1 MWLAGIGITT
11 PEQLKQRDS
20 FEVYAQLKAAAE
32 LHRRSL
38 NNEAIAC
45 LEDVLLPRKVSA
57 SERVLR
63 ARVLRA
69 PLPTGVFV
77 AAEIDA
83 AKRQG
88 RK

>member
-1 MWLAGIGITT
+1 MEIRMPTT
-11 PEQLKQRDS
+11 LTLKSIPDD
-20 FEVYAQLKAAAE
+20 VYAQLKVAAE

-38 NNEAIAC
+38 NSEAIAC
-45 LEDVLLPRKVSA
+45 LEDALLPRKVSA

-63 ARVLRA
+63 ARALRA
-69 PLPTGVFV
+69 ALPTGVFV